1 MKTEWKSGDT
11 CVVITNKA
19 KRSTA
24 EYRVLC
30 PNGPYFFVES
40 KTGIKHN
47 LSPSRMFRTRDE
59 ALATL
64 PETAE

>member
-1 MKTEWKSGDT
+1 MQPEWKVGDT
-11 CVVITNKA
+11 CVVITNKV

-30 PNGPYFFVES
+30 PNGNYFFVES
-40 KTGIKHN
+40 KTGAKHN

-64 PETAE
+64 SETAK

>member
-1 MKTEWKSGDT
+1 MQPEWKAGDT

-30 PNGPYFFVES
+30 PNGHYFFVES
-40 KTGIKHN
+40 KTGAKHN

>member
-1 MKTEWKSGDT
+1 MKPEWKVGDT

-19 KRSTA
+19 KRSTS

-30 PNGPYFFVES
+30 PNGPYFLVES
-40 KTGIKHN
+40 KTGVKHN
-47 LSPSRMFRTRDE
+47 LSPNRMFRTRDE

-64 PETAE
+64 SETAK